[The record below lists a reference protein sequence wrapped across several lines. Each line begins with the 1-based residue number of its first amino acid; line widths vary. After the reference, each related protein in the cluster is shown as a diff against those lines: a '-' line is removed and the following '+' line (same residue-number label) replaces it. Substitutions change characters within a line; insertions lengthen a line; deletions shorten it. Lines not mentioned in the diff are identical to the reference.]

1 MRRLLAPAAAL
12 ALALVACDGGKTDP
26 APQPEQP
33 AKPALASDK
42 GVDVE
47 KKVIRV
53 GTLNDES
60 GPGAA
65 IGKQFAIG
73 KRVLAASVN
82 AGGSGLLPEGWTIEL
97 VERDHGYNPQAAVQA
112 YNEIQE
118 QILFVGTSFSTPAT
132 LPLRPMLERDRV
144 VAFPASLSSAMA
156 ENEMT
161 PPLGPTYQYESA
173 RAVDWVVE
181 SAGGADKA
189 KLAIVYQDD
198 DYGKDGLA
206 GMKAAAEKHGITIVA
221 EQTVT
226 PGQKDMA
233 AVVTGLK
240 DAGATHVVLTVL
252 PSATGPILGTAA
264 QLKYMPTWIGL
275 TPAWID
281 AFYNPEV
288 IPSAVFTNYHQL
300 SGLPFWGEDVPGM
313 DAFLKAWDTHGK
325 EMGNPDSYILL
336 SYIQGLV
343 QVEAAKRAIEGMDIT
358 RAGYIKALHGVK
370 EWNAGGMVQP
380 LSLGAVPYTVGT
392 QVRVLKP
399 DFENKTWTVVS
410 DYAEPS
416 TVGGVAA
423 GPAGEAPPAQAPGGA
438 AAPKPTPKGGGAGT
452 ATTTDG
458 PPKKAPEGGASKGG
472 EKKATGP
479 AQPAEGANKGGAK
492 KGGEK
497 KK

>member
-1 MRRLLAPAAAL
+1 MRALIPTAAL
-12 ALALVACDGGKTDP
+12 LGLALTACTGGSDP
-26 APQPEQP
+26 APETPKEPE
-33 AKPALASDK
+33 KPALATDK
-42 GVDVE
+42 GVDAE
-47 KKVIRV
+47 AKLIRV

-73 KRVLAASVN
+73 KRVLAAAVN
-82 AGGSGLLPEGWTIEL
+82 AGGSGLLPEGWKVEL

-112 YNEIQE
+112 YNEIQD
-118 QILFVGTSFSTPAT
+118 QILFIGTSFSTPAT

-181 SAGGADKA
+181 KAGADA

-206 GMKAAAEKHGITIVA
+206 GLKAAAAKHGVTVVA
-221 EQTVT
+221 EQTVA

-264 QLKYMPTWIGL
+264 QLQYMPTWVGA

-288 IPSAVFTNYHQL
+288 IPSAVFTNYYQL

-343 QVEAAKRAIEGMDIT
+343 QMEAAKRAIEGMDVT

-370 EWNAGGMVQP
+370 DWNAGGMVQP
-380 LSLGAVPYTVGT
+380 LSLGEVPYTVGT
-392 QVRVLKP
+392 KVRVLKP
-399 DFENKTWTVVS
+399 DFENKTWTVEA

-416 TVGGVAA
+416 TVGGAA
-423 GPAGEAPPAQAPGGA
+423 AEAPAGAPAPAGGA
-438 AAPKPTPKGGGAGT
+438 QKDA
-452 ATTTDG
+452 
-458 PPKKAPEGGASKGG
+458 PKKAPGPIKKGAEEPGLMNGGGPGAQKGGERKAPATPEAPNASKGG
-472 EKKATGP
+472 GRK
-479 AQPAEGANKGGAK
+479 
-492 KGGEK
+492 
-497 KK
+497 